1 MSVESRN
8 EANPGAEAGAGNAGI
23 IAGTGAG
30 VARTGAD
37 TPGAVAGVSGTTS
50 ARGGSGRSGRGP
62 AWREAFTPRHLGETI
77 LTGYLPLL
85 IALAVIVLPLVWMVI
100 ASFKPPGEIVTLTP
114 TLWPQEPTADNYAAV
129 ADRVPLGRILLNSII
144 VTAVGSLI
152 KVVLAITSAYALVFI
167 KVRFKNIIFLGILVA
182 LMVPPEV
189 ALLPNYM
196 TISALGGRN
205 TLWGILLPGL
215 GTAFGTF
222 LLRQQFKTL
231 PIDMLEAAELDG
243 AGHWK
248 KLWKIV
254 VPVCAPAI
262 ATVALVTIVT
272 EWNSFMWPLVITDTP
287 ENMTLPVGL
296 NLLQSVE
303 GQTGSYG
310 YLMAGAVLVIVPVL
324 IVFAALQRH
333 IVSGLTQ
340 GAVK

>member
-1 MSVESRN
+1 MSLDSRTDTTAVEV
-8 EANPGAEAGAGNAGI
+8 GARG
-23 IAGTGAG
+23 
-30 VARTGAD
+30 
-37 TPGAVAGVSGTTS
+37 PS
-50 ARGGSGRSGRGP
+50 ARQTRRS
-62 AWREAFTPRHLGETI
+62 WWDAFAPRSLADTI

-85 IALAVIVLPLVWMVI
+85 FALVLIVLPLLWMVI
-100 ASFKPPGEIVTLTP
+100 ASFKPPGEIVTLDP
-114 TLWPQEPTADNYAAV
+114 TLLPKDPTGNNYAVV
-129 ADRVPLGRILLNSII
+129 ADKVPLGRILVNSVI
-144 VTAVGSLI
+144 VTTIGSVV
-152 KVVLAITSAYALVFI
+152 KVLLAITSAYALVFI
-167 KVRFKNIIFLGILVA
+167 NVRFKNVIFLGILVA

-231 PIDMLEAAELDG
+231 PIDLLEAAELDG

-248 KLWKIV
+248 KLWRIV

-272 EWNSFMWPLVITDTP
+272 EWNSFMWPLVIADTP
-287 ENMTLPVGL
+287 EAMTLPVGL

-310 YLMAGAVLVIVPVL
+310 YLMAGAVLVILPVL
-324 IVFAALQRH
+324 IVFASLQRH
-333 IVSGLTQ
+333 IVAGLTQ

>member
-1 MSVESRN
+1 MRTQKTV
-8 EANPGAEAGAGNAGI
+8 AEAGPETPVRDG
-23 IAGTGAG
+23 GA
-30 VARTGAD
+30 A
-37 TPGAVAGVSGTTS
+37 
-50 ARGGSGRSGRGP
+50 ARGGSSGTGATTSAGRQDPSPRKRDR
-62 AWREAFTPRHLGETI
+62 ATWSQAFAPRNLADTI

-85 IALAVIVLPLVWMVI
+85 IAIALIVLPLAWMVI
-100 ASFKPPGEIVTLTP
+100 ASFKPPGEIITLTP
-114 TLWPQEPTADNYAAV
+114 TLLPQEPTLGNYEAV
-129 ADRVPLGRILLNSII
+129 ADRVPLGRILLNSVI
-144 VTAVGSLI
+144 VTTVGSVI

-167 KVRFKNIIFLGILVA
+167 RVRFKNVIFLGILVA

-189 ALLPNYM
+189 ALLPNYL
-196 TISALGGRN
+196 TISALGGRD

-231 PIDMLEAAELDG
+231 PVDMLEAAELDG

-248 KLWKIV
+248 RLWRIV
-254 VPVCAPAI
+254 VPVSAPAI

>member
-1 MSVESRN
+1 
-8 EANPGAEAGAGNAGI
+8 
-23 IAGTGAG
+23 
-30 VARTGAD
+30 
-37 TPGAVAGVSGTTS
+37 
-50 ARGGSGRSGRGP
+50 
-62 AWREAFTPRHLGETI
+62 
-77 LTGYLPLL
+77 
-85 IALAVIVLPLVWMVI
+85 MVI
-100 ASFKPPGEIVTLTP
+100 ASFKPPGEIITLTP
-114 TLWPQEPTADNYAAV
+114 TLLPQEPTLGNYEAV
-129 ADRVPLGRILLNSII
+129 ADRVPLGRILLNSVI
-144 VTAVGSLI
+144 VTTVGSVI

-167 KVRFKNIIFLGILVA
+167 RVRFKNVIFLGILVA

-189 ALLPNYM
+189 ALLPNYL
-196 TISALGGRN
+196 TISALGGRD

-231 PIDMLEAAELDG
+231 PVDMLEAAELDG

-248 KLWKIV
+248 RLWRIV
-254 VPVCAPAI
+254 VPVSAPAI